1 MKKEYINPT
10 NTVYNIRL
18 ISSLLTASQENPDLE
33 EGGSDSGSGVADSRE
48 FDTNDNN
55 RNSVWDNAW

>member
-1 MKKEYINPT
+1 MKKEYVNPT

-33 EGGSDSGSGVADSRE
+33 EGGYDSGSGEADSRE

-55 RNSVWDNAW
+55 RGSVWDNAW